1 LAAETHRLSAKKAQL
16 STPLLILRRGAQSE
30 TKNGQLDTP
39 LLILRRGARSE
50 AEGGVVKCI

>member
-1 LAAETHRLSAKKAQL
+1 LTADTDKPSAKKDPL
-16 STPLLILRRGAQSE
+16 NTPLLILRKHAQSE